1 MTVARGGG
9 RIVGR
14 RVQRGA
20 EQVHRVFACVCVMM
34 MVMRMMMPKDWEV
47 FKHASGHYDN

>member
-1 MTVARGGG
+1 MTLARGGG

-20 EQVHRVFACVCVMM
+20 EQVHRVFACVMM
-34 MVMRMMMPKDWEV
+34 MMMMPKDWEV